1 MLVSTTTTVSTEQ
14 HRQIKPPVPVAI
26 ATEDFYTRVK
36 EKTNKGNQQKVI
48 QNYNRVISKNPG
60 NINAYINRGIAYYRQ
75 GKYDQAI
82 TNYTQ
87 AIGISKN
94 IHAYINRGIAY
105 HRQGKYD
112 LAIADY
118 NQAFKR
124 VAVLLRMRSLLR
136 TPPAIQP
143 FIKIKVIILKS
154 GSPIL
159 IW

>member
-1 MLVSTTTTVSTEQ
+1 M
-14 HRQIKPPVPVAI
+14 
-26 ATEDFYTRVK
+26 
-36 EKTNKGNQQKVI
+36 I
-48 QNYNRVISKNPG
+48 QNYNRVISKNPR

-118 NQAFKR
+118 NQALSINSINVVVFINNVKTL
-124 VAVLLRMRSLLR
+124 VTNVLMFSMDGM
-136 TPPAIQP
+136 
-143 FIKIKVIILKS
+143 ILVS
-154 GSPIL
+154 SFHTI
-159 IW
+159 